1 MQNHIKHIL
10 VAEFDIDK
18 GSQLSHQY
26 PEKTGIEEHKLAEL
40 MLPDGAHLREED
52 WTFFILNQHVIE
64 DVSNILI
71 KLCSFKFYNLIDSD
85 FPELPLPSVNNEGNA
100 LYVLNLVR
108 TKQIP
113 GVRRGARVKAIA
125 ITSHHKWLHVFK
137 PLLIMALD
145 NYFETP
151 ELFIIEQL
159 YKSMNSLD
167 ISLMPL
173 LSLNEK
179 IILRASDDPMLF
191 NESFVDMEEFAKIM
205 NKYNVQLKNNQIRKI
220 DRHFFETNVLYDNG
234 NKNPVKVPIKIPMT
248 MFNGEFGDLSVIQ
261 LISTFGNSAYP
272 TKHHPQLDNN
282 IPTNPI
288 IILINALLTQKRVLF
303 LGHLKPSGEVAN
315 FVLAACALGSCGI
328 LRGYTER
335 CFPYTN
341 LAGLDDLLKVPGY
354 IAGVTNPAFEE
365 HPQWWDV
372 LFNINTGKVTI
383 SPNIEKAS
391 PVENP
396 LFSINEKELLASSM
410 DKEFMNDIMS
420 LIQQKYGE
428 HYIRERFRLYLIR
441 FIEVA
446 SEYERIVFNRTKI
459 GYSHETIHDKYKIG
473 VGAYFPDDLS
483 KHREIAYNIN
493 RIEGWRKTRSYELYV
508 KDFHKNMLR
517 RSVRCVDIRRQA
529 LALRNE
535 VSISDEQLSGIM
547 TALAENISTDE
558 QVLEFLTH
566 FLHNQGGLLPIAYPL
581 LHKSESIRINC
592 TKVLV
597 RLDYSPVSKKDIKY
611 IKYNDY
617 IILYYIILYFILFN

>member
-1 MQNHIKHIL
+1 MSRHINHIL

-18 GSQLSHQY
+18 GSQLTHQY

-52 WTFFILNQHVIE
+52 WTFFILNQHIVE
-64 DVSNILI
+64 D
-71 KLCSFKFYNLIDSD
+71 
-85 FPELPLPSVNNEGNA
+85 PLPVINNETNI

-145 NYFETP
+145 NYFEKQ
-151 ELFIIEQL
+151 EIVILEQL

-179 IILRASDDPMLF
+179 IILRASDDPLLF
-191 NESFVDMEEFAKIM
+191 NENFLEMEDFARAV
-205 NKYNVQLKNNQIRKI
+205 NKYNTKLLNNNQIKKI
-220 DRHFFETNVLYDNG
+220 DRHFYETNVLYDNG
-234 NKNPVKVPIKIPMT
+234 AKNPVKVPIKIPMT
-248 MFNGEFGDLSVIQ
+248 MFNGEIGDLSVIQ

-272 TKHHPQLDNN
+272 SKHHPQLDNN

-288 IILINALLTQKRVLF
+288 IVLINALLTQKRVLF

-328 LRGYTER
+328 LRGYSER

-341 LAGLDDLLKVPGY
+341 LAGLDDLLKVPGF

-383 SPNIEKAS
+383 SPNIEKA
-391 PVENP
+391 PPIENN
-396 LFSINEKELLASSM
+396 LFMSNEKEIISTSY
-410 DKEFMNDIMS
+410 DKEFMNDIMN

-428 HYIRERFRLYLIR
+428 HYIRERFRLYLLR

-446 SEYERIVFNRTKI
+446 SEYEKIAFGKTKI
-459 GYSHETIHDKYKIG
+459 YYTSDNIKDKYNIG
-473 VGAYFPDDLS
+473 VGAYFTDEAS
-483 KHREIAYNIN
+483 KRKEINYNLN
-493 RIEGWRKTRSYELYV
+493 RIEGWRQTKSYELYI
-508 KDFHKNMLR
+508 KDFHTNLLR
-517 RSVRCVDIRRQA
+517 QSIKCVDIRRQA
-529 LALRNE
+529 TVLRKE
-535 VSISDEQLSGIM
+535 PSISPERLNSIM
-547 TALAENISTDE
+547 KALAENITTDD

-566 FLHNQGGLLPIAYPL
+566 FLHNQGGLLPIASPL
-581 LHKSESIRINC
+581 LHSVESVRINC
-592 TKVLV
+592 TKLLI
-597 RLDYSPVSKKDIKY
+597 RLDYSPVSF
-611 IKYNDY
+611 
-617 IILYYIILYFILFN
+617 II